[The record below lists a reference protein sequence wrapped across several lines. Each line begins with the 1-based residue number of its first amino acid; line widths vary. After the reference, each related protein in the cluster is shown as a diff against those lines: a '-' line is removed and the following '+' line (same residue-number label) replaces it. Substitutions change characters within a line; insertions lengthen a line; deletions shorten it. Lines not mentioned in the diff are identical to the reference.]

1 MSGGSKWDRK
11 YLYIGLTAF
20 FVIGASILLFTFLNN
35 WSGVKRVL
43 AVILRALSP
52 IIWGCVI
59 AYLLN
64 TPMKLLERYVFARLA
79 ARLCPKGSELKRRRV
94 ARVISAAIVILLAL
108 GAVGGIL
115 ALVLPQVIE
124 SVKSIVPNIQT
135 YADELMDLASR
146 FFDDNPEVLSYADS
160 LIGNVGEYIRQ
171 WAHVHIIQRADLI
184 IANITGGIYN
194 VVRGVIDVVIGLV
207 VSFYLIYHKETF
219 GAQGK
224 KIIYSLFRPDR
235 ANTVLQ
241 GVRFVDRTCGGFI
254 SGKIL
259 DSLIVG
265 VICYISMLILKM
277 PYPALI
283 AVVVGVTNVIPFFG
297 PFIGAVPCALILIFI
312 SPHKCLIFI
321 VYIIVLQQ
329 IDGNIIGP
337 RILGNTTGLSGF
349 WILFALLFFGSLFG
363 FWGMML
369 GVPVFSVIYA
379 VVKRLISKKLRK
391 RELPVDTQAYEKLER
406 VDEQTNQAVSRTAE
420 QESAV
425 PRFVRRR
432 RSRKKAPE
440 EKQDDET

>member
-64 TPMKLLERYVFARLA
+64 TPMKLLERYAFARLA

-171 WAHVHIIQRADLI
+171 WANVHIIQRADLI

-207 VSFYLIYHKETF
+207 VSFYLLYHKETF

-312 SPHKCLIFI
+312 SPLKCLIFI

-440 EKQDDET
+440 EEQDDET